1 MCHVHA
7 ANVSHS
13 QAIRL
18 AAAYVAP
25 FTYGLYDLGDRA
37 AAGVDSSAALRLH
50 VQLLFTRR
58 SVAALQTC
66 NVSHIADVLASNRR
80 LPIPLQV
87 SSTIRA

>member
-1 MCHVHA
+1 MRA

-18 AAAYVAP
+18 AAAYVTP

-37 AAGVDSSAALRLH
+37 AAGVDSYAAVQLH
-50 VQLLFTRR
+50 VQFLFTRP

-87 SSTIRA
+87 SSAIKA